1 MLGCLETEKY
11 FSNLTMQTMYE
22 KRVKQK
28 LIFHNKKKIFENI
41 IILNSTTWLSLY
53 KLGVNNLKSSQ
64 CIFLVTKRV
73 IYFNCKNK
81 LGS

>member
-1 MLGCLETEKY
+1 M
-11 FSNLTMQTMYE
+11 NE

-28 LIFHNKKKIFENI
+28 LIFHNKKKFLENI

-64 CIFLVTKRV
+64 CFFLVTKRV
-73 IYFNCKNK
+73 IYLKCKNK
-81 LGS
+81 LGSYIYYLTKVKSN